1 MTPFLS
7 FIFLLPLLALTT
19 VSAITLTLQVPAH
32 IPALPS
38 TTTAYLRTSGR
49 ILKAPVTRKNAFVF
63 RNITRA
69 EAGSYLLD
77 IVCKDYD
84 FLGYGVD
91 IVDAKGEEED
101 RPVVEVYRVGRG
113 GVEMGERVKV
123 GEGGVEVRVLRAREY
138 YEARAGCKWSRF
150 SLGCRW
156 GMLICGVVM

>member
-1 MTPFLS
+1 M
-7 FIFLLPLLALTT
+7 
-19 VSAITLTLQVPAH
+19 
-32 IPALPS
+32 
-38 TTTAYLRTSGR
+38 
-49 ILKAPVTRKNAFVF
+49 F

-91 IVDAKGEEED
+91 VVDAKGEEED

-138 YEARAGCKWSRF
+138 YEARSGCKWPRF
-150 SLGCRW
+150 CLGCGW
-156 GMLICGVVM
+156 GVLMCGVVM